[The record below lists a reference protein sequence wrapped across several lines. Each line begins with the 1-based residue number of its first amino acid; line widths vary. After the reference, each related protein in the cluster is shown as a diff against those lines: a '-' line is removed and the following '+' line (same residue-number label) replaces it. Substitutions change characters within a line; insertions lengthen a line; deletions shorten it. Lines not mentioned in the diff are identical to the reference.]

1 MVDPAVV
8 VQKIVV
14 TSNEAEGKTSYLG
27 PPESYH
33 GAAAARRN

>member
-33 GAAAARRN
+33 GTAAAQR

>member
-14 TSNEAEGKTSYLG
+14 DTPASRRAVTYLG
-27 PPESYH
+27 PPESTR
-33 GAAAARRN
+33 GE